1 MSLTVLE
8 VEAVRQAPLSHTPYD
23 YVLGSGVLKSDTIPD
38 IRRDFPNIRKPGY
51 LTVNEFD
58 LRGRFKTLVEELA
71 SPENKGSPP
80 QAAGYFRREPIGGS
94 RVASGSPGLAS

>member
-1 MSLTVLE
+1 MRSKRFGKRRCRT
-8 VEAVRQAPLSHTPYD
+8 RPTITSW

-58 LRGRFKTLVEELA
+58 LRGRFKTLVEELE
-71 SPENKGSPP
+71 SPE
-80 QAAGYFRREPIGGS
+80 FTEELS
-94 RVASGSPGLAS
+94 RKFGKDLHPSTHIRA